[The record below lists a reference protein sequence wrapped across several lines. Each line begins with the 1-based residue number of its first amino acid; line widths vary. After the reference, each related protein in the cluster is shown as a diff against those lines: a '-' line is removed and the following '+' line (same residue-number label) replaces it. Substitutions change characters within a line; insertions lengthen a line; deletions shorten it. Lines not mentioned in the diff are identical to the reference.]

1 MTERELSQATHLKAE
16 LDALRR
22 VAAEEGSEDVLRA
35 IDRQEKAV
43 ESARLE
49 VMAFIAAIP
58 DARVRAIAV
67 MRFLE
72 GKSWETIARRMHYER
87 TSPAKQLRRFL
98 RGTISLRPIERRTFL
113 SPVALTMLGATLIFR
128 EVTKIVNRPR
138 SYIGQCFSDSRLQL
152 LVIGVY

>member
-1 MTERELSQATHLKAE
+1 MTERELSQAVHLKAE

-22 VAAEEGSEDVLRA
+22 VADEESSEDVLRT
-35 IDRQEKAV
+35 IDSQARAV
-43 ESARLE
+43 EAARLE

-72 GKSWETIARRMHYER
+72 GKSWETIARRMNYER

-98 RGTISLRPIERRTFL
+98 RGR
-113 SPVALTMLGATLIFR
+113 M
-128 EVTKIVNRPR
+128 
-138 SYIGQCFSDSRLQL
+138 
-152 LVIGVY
+152 

>member
-1 MTERELSQATHLKAE
+1 MTEMELSQARNLQVE

-22 VAAEEGSEDVLRA
+22 VAIRERSPEVLMA
-35 IDRQEKAV
+35 IDRQARAT

-49 VMAFIAAIP
+49 VMAFIATIP

-72 GKSWETIARRMHYER
+72 CRSWETIARRMNYER

-98 RGTISLRPIERRTFL
+98 RG
-113 SPVALTMLGATLIFR
+113 
-128 EVTKIVNRPR
+128 KI
-138 SYIGQCFSDSRLQL
+138 
-152 LVIGVY
+152 